1 MVGRCAAAATGR
13 AATTAAVRP
22 AALHRR
28 SRPRESRRRRFAPL
42 LSPLRTRGPAPG
54 PSARADVDDRETINS
69 ERTARS
75 FVRAC
80 RRSLFPSE
88 SRRPRFVRALSPVSS
103 GRRRFDARRRI
114 GASQIGNQGR
124 APKMSRSRVRFDS
137 LFPEKA
143 ESLCESLIRAGFV
156 SAGRPF
162 TAPLRGSTRRPA
174 QAARPARFASPR
186 LDRAGA
192 SGYEP
197 GGEQRNGRQSPL
209 RSRLCPARE
218 GSPRFP

>member
-88 SRRPRFVRALSPVSS
+88 SRRPRFVRALSRVSS
-103 GRRRFDARRRI
+103 RARHFDARRRI

-124 APKMSRSRVRFDS
+124 APKLSRSRVRFDS

-143 ESLCESLIRAGFV
+143 ESLCESPIRAGFV
-156 SAGRPF
+156 SAPPPVDGAF
-162 TAPLRGSTRRPA
+162 AGLDE
-174 QAARPARFASPR
+174 AAGAGRPARSAHFSPPRQGRRVR
-186 LDRAGA
+186 L
-192 SGYEP
+192 
-197 GGEQRNGRQSPL
+197 
-209 RSRLCPARE
+209 
-218 GSPRFP
+218 

>member
-1 MVGRCAAAATGR
+1 MVGRRAAAATGR

-42 LSPLRTRGPAPG
+42 LSPLRARGPALG
-54 PSARADVDDRETINS
+54 PSARADVDDGETINS

-88 SRRPRFVRALSPVSS
+88 SRRPRFVRALSRVSS
-103 GRRRFDARRRI
+103 RARHFDARRRI

-124 APKMSRSRVRFDS
+124 APKLSRCRVRFNS
-137 LFPEKA
+137 LFAEKA
-143 ESLCESLIRAGFV
+143 ESLCESLNSCRFC
-156 SAGRPF
+156 F
-162 TAPLRGSTRRPA
+162 RRPSVHGA
-174 QAARPARFASPR
+174 FAGLDEAAGACRPTRSVRFAPPR
-186 LDRAGA
+186 
-192 SGYEP
+192 
-197 GGEQRNGRQSPL
+197 QGR
-209 RSRLCPARE
+209 RVRL
-218 GSPRFP
+218 